1 MTQFLVIQLARFGD
15 ILQTKRLILTLLT
28 RGTVHLC
35 VDASLAELARM
46 VYPSSSGVVVRPVH
60 AHGQLDAVA
69 FAHNM
74 TLFSQLAAECFD
86 EIYTL
91 NHSGL
96 NRAMARMFDPAQV
109 RGYAM
114 HGDQPVHSP
123 WIRMAFGWTQ
133 ERRLAPLNLVDFWA
147 YFTQNPIAPSM
158 VNPLAAGQGKGLGVV
173 LAGREQRR
181 SLPPTVLAH
190 VVHTAFESMGG
201 VPVYL
206 LGTASEKTAARQL
219 MRALPSN
226 MLDKVQNLAGQ
237 TDWQGLAEA
246 LTGLDAVISPDT
258 GTMHL
263 AAHLG
268 VPVRAFFL
276 SSAWCFETGPY
287 GVGHTVWQACT
298 ECVPCLESAP
308 CPLNVE
314 CGKAFDTAALWRS
327 VAARMNPSR
336 NSSAWLTQ
344 GQTQGQELGP
354 VVGPVVGQDAVP
366 QVLVL
371 NSALD
376 TLGSFWQGD
385 MRQDALAPQR
395 EHLRAVVAEHVLA
408 DNAAPVPKPMGLAD
422 AAQSLYTETQWMLT
436 PRHSIFAEDNEDSPY
451 AG

>member
-1 MTQFLVIQLARFGD
+1 MAQFLVIQLARFGD
-15 ILQTKRLILTLLT
+15 IVQTKRLILTLLT
-28 RGTVHLC
+28 RGAVHLC
-35 VDASLAELARM
+35 VDVSLAELARI
-46 VYPSSSGVVVRPVH
+46 VYPPASGVVVRPVH
-60 AHGQLDAVA
+60 AHGHLHAA
-69 FAHNM
+69 ALAHNM

-96 NRAMARMFDPAQV
+96 NRAMGRMFDPALV

-123 WIRMAFGWTQ
+123 WIRTAFLWTQ
-133 ERRLAPLNLVDFWA
+133 ERRHAPVNLVDFWA
-147 YFTQNPIAPSM
+147 YFTQNPIAPCM
-158 VNPLAAGQGKGLGVV
+158 VNPPAAGQGKGLGVV

-181 SLPPTVLAH
+181 SLPPTVLAQ

-206 LGTASEKTAARQL
+206 LGTSAEKAAARQL
-219 MRALPSN
+219 MRALPN
-226 MLDKVQNLAGQ
+226 TMLDKVHNLAGQ
-237 TDWQGLAEA
+237 TDWQGLADA
-246 LTGLDAVISPDT
+246 LTGLDALVSPDT

-308 CPLNVE
+308 CPLNAA
-314 CGKAFDTAALWRS
+314 CGEPFGTAALWRS
-327 VAARMNPSR
+327 VAAHMNPNRS
-336 NSSAWLTQ
+336 SSAWLTQ
-344 GQTQGQELGP
+344 
-354 VVGPVVGQDAVP
+354 GQDAVP

-371 NSALD
+371 DSALD
-376 TLGSFWQGD
+376 NLGSFWQGD
-385 MRQDALAPQR
+385 MRQDALASQR

-408 DNAAPVPKPMGLAD
+408 KNTAALADPTGLAD
-422 AAQSLYTETQWMLT
+422 AAQNLYTEAQWMLT
-436 PRHSIFAEDNEDSPY
+436 PRHSIFAEDNEDAPY